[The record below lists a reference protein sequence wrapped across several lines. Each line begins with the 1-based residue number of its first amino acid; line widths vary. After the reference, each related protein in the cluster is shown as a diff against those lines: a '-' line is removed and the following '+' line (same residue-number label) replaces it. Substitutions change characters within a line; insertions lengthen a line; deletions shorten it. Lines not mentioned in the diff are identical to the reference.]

1 MKTATMKKTIL
12 ALMTAALMVCC
23 GSGEKKV
30 PFEEVNVDYI
40 LKDSTIYGL
49 CGQGSTTNSLQLITD
64 GGDTIMVSVESA
76 RSQEKVFGDY
86 SVGDE
91 MAVITTQDAGKALM
105 VINKSMLLGNWV
117 MPNPI
122 DGSSEIGISLN
133 KGGTAESIDQSSIV
147 YKSWRLFN
155 GTLQVTATRDD
166 GIDMEEN
173 LNFTIKELTAN
184 TLVLVDEEDDVF
196 EYERQTIEE
205 EEDLGIELDWGDEE
219 DFRI

>member
-1 MKTATMKKTIL
+1 
-12 ALMTAALMVCC
+12 
-23 GSGEKKV
+23 
-30 PFEEVNVDYI
+30 
-40 LKDSTIYGL
+40 
-49 CGQGSTTNSLQLITD
+49 
-64 GGDTIMVSVESA
+64 
-76 RSQEKVFGDY
+76 
-86 SVGDE
+86 